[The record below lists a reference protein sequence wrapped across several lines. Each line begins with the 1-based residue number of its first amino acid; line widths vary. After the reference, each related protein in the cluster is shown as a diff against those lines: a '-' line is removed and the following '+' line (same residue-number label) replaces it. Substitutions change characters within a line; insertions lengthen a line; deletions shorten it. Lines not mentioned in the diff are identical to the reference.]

1 MTRHFCDPSGR
12 DPAELPAIP
21 QTAAQAEALAWRRF
35 HRALVT
41 FIGEQSPKMGAVD
54 DVDWRDM
61 VNGLSDCL
69 SDATHYAER
78 AEEQA
83 LEEVR

>member
-21 QTAAQAEALAWRRF
+21 QTMTQAEALAWRQF

-41 FIGEQSPKMGAVD
+41 FIGEQSPRMGAVD

-69 SDATHYAER
+69 SDAKFYAEK
-78 AEEQA
+78 AEEQ
-83 LEEVR
+83 ERERV